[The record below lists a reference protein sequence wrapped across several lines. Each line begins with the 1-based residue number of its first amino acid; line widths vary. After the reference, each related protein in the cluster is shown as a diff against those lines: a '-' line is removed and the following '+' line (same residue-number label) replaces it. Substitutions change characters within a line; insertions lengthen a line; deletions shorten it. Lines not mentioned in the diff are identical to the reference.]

1 MTIVP
6 PIVSLLD
13 QINLYSNPNHLIY
26 LSKFYLSKLSHLSK
40 PQCPH

>member
-6 PIVSLLD
+6 PIVSLLN

-26 LSKFYLSKLSHLSK
+26 LSKLSHLSK